1 MLFQKNIEP
10 RCTYCQRGTPLDE
23 EKILCTKQGVVAPG
37 GSCRSFK
44 YDPLKRVPPPPVA
57 PDFSK
62 LRTRISPFEQKPPP
76 PAHQAGAAFR
86 AICVCAWPAPA
97 NRRSPALPRQ
107 QP

>member
-57 PDFSK
+57 PDFSRLK
-62 LRTRISPFEQKPPP
+62 DEDFTRGTKAAPACTPGGGGFPRYLRLCM
-76 PAHQAGAAFR
+76 AGAR
-86 AICVCAWPAPA
+86 
-97 NRRSPALPRQ
+97 
-107 QP
+107 

>member
-44 YDPLKRVPPPPVA
+44 YDPLKRVPEPHI
-57 PDFSK
+57 F
-62 LRTRISPFEQKPPP
+62 T
-76 PAHQAGAAFR
+76 
-86 AICVCAWPAPA
+86 
-97 NRRSPALPRQ
+97 ALPCLEEGDYSL
-107 QP
+107 

>member
-44 YDPLKRVPPPPVA
+44 YDPLKRDA
-57 PDFSK
+57 AAAGGTDF
-62 LRTRISPFEQKPPP
+62 Q
-76 PAHQAGAAFR
+76 QAKDEDFT
-86 AICVCAWPAPA
+86 
-97 NRRSPALPRQ
+97 L
-107 QP
+107 

>member
-44 YDPLKRVPPPPVA
+44 YDPLKRVPPPPGV
-57 PDFSK
+57 
-62 LRTRISPFEQKPPP
+62 
-76 PAHQAGAAFR
+76 QAGAAFR

-97 NRRSPALPRQ
+97 NRRSPAPPRQ

>member
-44 YDPLKRVPPPPVA
+44 YDPLKRVPRRA
-57 PDFSK
+57 GD
-62 LRTRISPFEQKPPP
+62 SPFSTT
-76 PAHQAGAAFR
+76 
-86 AICVCAWPAPA
+86 PAPA
-97 NRRSPALPRQ
+97 ATRGGGGFPRYLRLCMAGAR
-107 QP
+107 

>member
-44 YDPLKRVPPPPVA
+44 YDPLKRVPPPPVHRLQQA
-57 PDFSK
+57 EGRGFHPLNKSRPR
-62 LRTRISPFEQKPPP
+62 LHTRRGRLSALF
-76 PAHQAGAAFR
+76 AF
-86 AICVCAWPAPA
+86 VHG
-97 NRRSPALPRQ
+97 RRR
-107 QP
+107 

>member
-44 YDPLKRVPPPPVA
+44 YDPLKRVSPPPVA

-62 LRTRISPFEQKPPP
+62 LKDDDFT
-76 PAHQAGAAFR
+76 
-86 AICVCAWPAPA
+86 
-97 NRRSPALPRQ
+97 L
-107 QP
+107 

>member
-23 EKILCTKQGVVAPG
+23 EMCLKRGIMSAA
-37 GSCRSFK
+37 GSCRAFR

-62 LRTRISPFEQKPPP
+62 LKDEDFT
-76 PAHQAGAAFR
+76 
-86 AICVCAWPAPA
+86 
-97 NRRSPALPRQ
+97 L
-107 QP
+107 

>member
-44 YDPLKRVPPPPVA
+44 YLRDHWGFLTSACSKR
-57 PDFSK
+57 K
-62 LRTRISPFEQKPPP
+62 
-76 PAHQAGAAFR
+76 
-86 AICVCAWPAPA
+86 
-97 NRRSPALPRQ
+97 Q
-107 QP
+107 QSCKYCSQ

>member
-44 YDPLKRVPPPPVA
+44 YDPLKRVPPP
-57 PDFSK
+57 
-62 LRTRISPFEQKPPP
+62 
-76 PAHQAGAAFR
+76 AHQAGAAFR

-97 NRRSPALPRQ
+97 NRRSPAPPRQ

>member
-23 EKILCTKQGVVAPG
+23 EKI
-37 GSCRSFK
+37 RSFK

-62 LRTRISPFEQKPPP
+62 LKDEDFT
-76 PAHQAGAAFR
+76 
-86 AICVCAWPAPA
+86 
-97 NRRSPALPRQ
+97 L
-107 QP
+107 

>member
-57 PDFSK
+57 PDFSTPGGGGFPRY
-62 LRTRISPFEQKPPP
+62 LRLCMAGTR
-76 PAHQAGAAFR
+76 
-86 AICVCAWPAPA
+86 
-97 NRRSPALPRQ
+97 
-107 QP
+107 